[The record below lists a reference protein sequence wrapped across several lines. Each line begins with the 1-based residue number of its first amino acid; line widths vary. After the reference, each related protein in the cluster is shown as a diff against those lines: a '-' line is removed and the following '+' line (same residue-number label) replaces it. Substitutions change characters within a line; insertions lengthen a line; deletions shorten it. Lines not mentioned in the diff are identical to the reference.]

1 MTEWHIITHE
11 YPPQVGGVS
20 DYTYLL
26 ASALAAAGD
35 RLHMW
40 CPAGSGDPPP
50 APGLI
55 VHRELG
61 EFTPGDLH
69 RVGKKLDEFS
79 EKFSGTFEA
88 VAKQYAHSAIMP
100 AETRVRLIQ
109 ALEMLEKKQEDR
121 PHK

>member
-35 RLHMW
+35 SVHVW

-50 APGLI
+50 ALGVI
-55 VHRELG
+55 VHLEPGR
-61 EFTPGDLH
+61 FSAGDLH
-69 RVGKKLDEFS
+69 RVDKKLDAASCFVV
-79 EKFSGTFEA
+79 G
-88 VAKQYAHSAIMP
+88 
-100 AETRVRLIQ
+100 
-109 ALEMLEKKQEDR
+109 
-121 PHK
+121 